1 MLSFF
6 RFHIVQALERN
17 MSLSGQYLEELSRRY
32 KKQVEELQQTL
43 TQQTQT
49 VRTLEEQ
56 NRRHHELEELY
67 AQRNTQLKLELD
79 DLTLQVHACIVVI
92 IFVGAFVFL
101 VLMVGI
107 LFYRSLR
114 RDTKEVLALYGKGA
128 KRKAETS
135 SGCTTSNVQKKLN
148 RRKSFE
154 DFSDHQQQSW
164 QRPESDVKK
173 TSGVASEKLRR
184 PSEEAMLIL
193 KECKC
198 DSKMMVVGQV
208 KPPSTELEKDVAV
221 SSSVPPGAGRQ
232 RKISI
237 CYGSNNN
244 INSSTG
250 NSTQTVVQTQKSVG
264 GGGGGRRKGEK
275 HSWPNTTQ
283 AQLLA
288 MQHLEQLHNEDL
300 IGGNHQVIYI

>member
-1 MLSFF
+1 
-6 RFHIVQALERN
+6 

-43 TQQTQT
+43 TQQIQT
-49 VRTLEEQ
+49 VRTLEDQ

-67 AQRNTQLKLELD
+67 AQRNTQLKHELD

-114 RDTKEVLALYGKGA
+114 RDTKEVLALYGKGG
-128 KRKAETS
+128 KKKAEL
-135 SGCTTSNVQKKLN
+135 SNTASVQKKLN

-154 DFSDHQQQSW
+154 DFSDHQQRREQDI
-164 QRPESDVKK
+164 QCL
-173 TSGVASEKLRR
+173 SGNEKLRR

-193 KECKC
+193 KDCKG
-198 DSKMMVVGQV
+198 DAKIVVGHV
-208 KPPSTELEKDVAV
+208 KAGSPADLDVSNSGAA
-221 SSSVPPGAGRQ
+221 AGRQ
-232 RKISI
+232 RKLSI

-244 INSSTG
+244 INSNNTSG
-250 NSTQTVVQTQKSVG
+250 LVPLQTQKSIG
-264 GGGGGRRKGEK
+264 KQRRGEK
-275 HSWPNTTQ
+275 HSWPNTAQ

-288 MQHLEQLHNEDL
+288 KQHLEQLNNEET
-300 IGGNHQVIYI
+300 IGGKHNF